1 MPPGIAPFP
10 PFDFAPTAAPTRRG
24 SESARLRLS
33 TWLRRGALDE
43 RLARGADA
51 GADERLTLRAAQ
63 LASREHRDELALALQ
78 HTLETAEDPA
88 VARRTTAVPTMGVR
102 VPLRVREIR
111 DCAPELGALIARLG
125 DGKPIDACGAAIAR
139 RLLVDGAS
147 PLYYRA
153 SGVTLRHAVR
163 SARLAL
169 EPVSAPAEA
178 EVDVAVPLAA

>member
-10 PFDFAPTAAPTRRG
+10 PFDFGPTFATTRRG

-51 GADERLTLRAAQ
+51 GEDERLTLRAAQ
-63 LASREHRDELALALQ
+63 LASRVHRDELALALE
-78 HTLETAEDPA
+78 HTLATAEDPA
-88 VARRTTAVPTMGVR
+88 EAQRTTAVPTMGVR

-111 DCAPELGALIARLG
+111 DCAPELGALIARLR
-125 DGKPIDACGAAIAR
+125 DGKPIDARGAAMTR

-147 PLYYRA
+147 PLYYRG

-169 EPVSAPAEA
+169 EPVST
-178 EVDVAVPLAA
+178 EVEVEIPLAA

>member
-10 PFDFAPTAAPTRRG
+10 PFEFGPTAATTRRG

-33 TWLRRGALDE
+33 TRLRRGALDE

-51 GADERLTLRAAQ
+51 GDDERLTLRAAQ
-63 LASREHRDELALALQ
+63 LASRAHRDELALALE

-88 VARRTTAVPTMGVR
+88 EAQRTTAVPRMGVR
-102 VPLRVREIR
+102 VPLRAHEIR
-111 DCAPELGALIARLG
+111 DCAPELEALIVRLR
-125 DGKPIDACGAAIAR
+125 DGKPIDARGAAMTR

-147 PLYYRA
+147 PLFYRG

-169 EPVSAPAEA
+169 EPVST
-178 EVDVAVPLAA
+178 EVEVEVPLAA